1 MKKSKL
7 LSLVA
12 LASLGLNANAQ
23 DLQAGKYY
31 IQNVECGKYIA
42 SGAAWGTRSV
52 LFDEGVE
59 FNVTL
64 ENGVYTLGTRIVAEG
79 KALRPTDGFM
89 DQSGTWEVIPN
100 GNGTFKVK
108 GSNGYLKYDGSSL
121 PSVSGGSTDAG
132 TDWRFLSKEDREAL
146 LDGASETNPKD
157 ATFYITAPDFL
168 WEDLRIK
175 TDKCWG
181 SVVTGT
187 NGLHA
192 SGTTEVNNTNGEMY
206 NKAVGN
212 KLVQTLTGVRN
223 GKYKVSCLAFYRA
236 GTAVA
241 AYGNYDAESQKDAY
255 QYAQLFANNEK
266 TPIKSV
272 FVGAKATAGN
282 GYAYNSNGQIPVF
295 VPNGQG
301 DAAICFMDNTYLN
314 ELEVIVSD
322 NQLTLGIE
330 KTGHV
335 DSDWCLFDSFRLT
348 YLGAVTDLSAFK
360 PGYDKAV
367 ADATGVDQNAP
378 MNASVLSDL
387 KTAISTYNVD
397 FSTFSS
403 ADDISAAVTAL
414 NGATKNANE
423 SIEAYAAIAAKLNT
437 LDQSG
442 KAAFLATEVG
452 QKYTNKTYST
462 EDYSAELIAAVKAQT
477 TVGADLTLGYITN
490 PGAESGVADPWEVSG
505 RVINGSSDAHT
516 GSSLFETAGWGP
528 HFGKMTLKVTLP
540 KGKYDFKAFGMAS
553 AGTTE
558 YLVVYDEDE
567 SEKLAES
574 ASVVGV
580 GASAE
585 NRWFQLTTTVNIP
598 KEQTVVLAAES
609 STEGGQEWANFDDFS
624 LIYQGEADEEP
635 EAINVT
641 AITLENSSAS
651 LNSTNNTA
659 TFVATVLPSDATNK
673 KIKWTSS
680 DENVAKVDKDGV
692 VTGVAPGTATI
703 TATSADNEEIKAT
716 ATVTTSYSETTPLP
730 TTKTVEH
737 VDGSK
742 TVYTFSGVNIIKNGS
757 FEYGDPFFGWTN
769 GKGSALAADKFTAAD
784 GTITSKASEG
794 NGGAGSVATK
804 WSVDANTT
812 YVFGYRTKANVEGNA
827 QYQKVSLT
835 NDGTESQVVSDNEQ
849 IVGTNWTD
857 VQYIFTNAEYSGLQ
871 FRARWLDNN
880 VVFDDFYLMKV
891 TDIEEIAAPAPVIAD
906 LTVNDGVAVEA
917 SQDAKNITYVR
928 EFKAANKWQ
937 SLYLPFSVNLENND
951 ADVVLAKI
959 DDVIEDNGELV
970 IKIIKVSK
978 YETVVARRPLF
989 IAAKTVGVKNIKTG
1003 VSTIDEPLDGGYDY
1017 SAAEFIGVLSKA
1029 SAGQAGR
1036 YVMSGGELCLV
1047 PQSMNNLTLGVNRW
1061 AMYVND
1067 GSSVRIRINAEGFS
1081 ADEATAIAS
1090 AVAESV
1096 ENGEIFSING
1106 AKVKDAK
1113 SGLYIKGGKKVYVK

>member
-1 MKKSKL
+1 MKTKKL
-7 LSLVA
+7 LGLAAAAFFGMSAYAQEPGDYFFKNVESGRYLNGANSWGTKASVTDHGQLMTLAAVDGGFTIDSHYSNGGNSHFVGSGTNTYVDAGPATHTLEAQVDGSYAIMDSNGKYLSSDGNLVNFNSDVISG
-12 LASLGLNANAQ
+12 ASKWLLISKADVLKAAESASEDNPVDFTGFIGDANFSRNNQYFDAWVNKGSKGGDNANMCVE
-23 DLQAGKYY
+23 KYHA
-31 IQNVECGKYIA
+31 V
-42 SGAAWGTRSV
+42 
-52 LFDEGVE
+52 
-59 FNVTL
+59 FNS
-64 ENGVYTLGTRIVAEG
+64 Y
-79 KALRPTDGFM
+79 
-89 DQSGTWEVIPN
+89 
-100 GNGTFKVK
+100 
-108 GSNGYLKYDGSSL
+108 
-121 PSVSGGSTDAG
+121 
-132 TDWRFLSKEDREAL
+132 
-146 LDGASETNPKD
+146 
-157 ATFYITAPDFL
+157 
-168 WEDLRIK
+168 
-175 TDKCWG
+175 
-181 SVVTGT
+181 
-187 NGLHA
+187 
-192 SGTTEVNNTNGEMY
+192 
-206 NKAVGN
+206 
-212 KLVQTLTGVRN
+212 QTLTGMPN
-223 GKYKVSCLAFYRA
+223 GKYRMTAQGFYRQD
-236 GTAVA
+236 GSDNTKLP
-241 AYGNYDAESQKDAY
+241 YFFINGESKTFPI
-255 QYAQLFANNEK
+255 LSGSENNM
-266 TPIKSV
+266 
-272 FVGAKATAGN
+272 ATASTSF
-282 GYAYNSNGQIPVF
+282 SNGLYKI
-295 VPNGQG
+295 
-301 DAAICFMDNTYLN
+301 DAI
-314 ELEVIVSD
+314 EVIVSD
-322 NQLTLGIE
+322 GTITLGAKCE
-330 KTGHV
+330 QGNL
-335 DSDWCLFDSFRLT
+335 WCIWDNFELT
-348 YLGAVTDLSAFK
+348 YLGAVTDLSAYK

-378 MNASVLSDL
+378 MNASVLSAL

-403 ADDISAAVTAL
+403 ADDISAAIKAL
-414 NGATKNANE
+414 DGATKDANE

-452 QKYTNKTYST
+452 QKYTNNTYVDEDCT
-462 EDYSAELIAAVKAQT
+462 EAYAIAAKAQT
-477 TVGADLTLGYITN
+477 SDGAD
-490 PGAESGVADPWEVSG
+490 
-505 RVINGSSDAHT
+505 
-516 GSSLFETAGWGP
+516 
-528 HFGKMTLKVTLP
+528 MTLAIVNPSFEDGFTGWTQLNLQTQGNNSFEKTGNTYAEKWHANLALDVNQTVTGLP
-540 KGKYDFKAFGMAS
+540 KGKYRVTAHAQVVDDANETGMIY
-553 AGTTE
+553 AG
-558 YLVVYDEDE
+558 DE
-567 SEKLAES
+567 SVSIISLDPA
-574 ASVVGV
+574 ADYSVEVSVFDGSLTF
-580 GASAE
+580 GASC
-585 NRWFQLTTTVNIP
+585 QLTG
-598 KEQTVVLAAES
+598 S
-609 STEGGQEWANFDDFS
+609 SWFCVDNFR
-624 LIYQGEADEEP
+624 LVRVGEADEEP
-635 EAINVT
+635 EVINVT
-641 AITLENSSAS
+641 AITLENSSVS

-769 GKGSALAADKFTAAD
+769 GAGSALAADKFTAAD

-871 FRARWLDNN
+871 FRARWLANN

-937 SLYLPFSVNLENND
+937 SLYLPFSVNLENNK
-951 ADVVLAKI
+951 ADVVLAKV
-959 DDVIEDNGELV
+959 DDVVENNGELV
-970 IKIIKVSK
+970 INIVKVSAT
-978 YETVVARRPLF
+978 ETVEARKPLF

-1003 VSTIDEPLDGGYDY
+1003 VSTVSSPNDGGNEY
-1017 SAAEFIGVLSKA
+1017 SAAEFIGVLS
-1029 SAGQAGR
+1029 SAQSGYAGK

-1061 AMYVND
+1061 AMTVND
-1067 GSSVRIRINAEGFS
+1067 GNGVRIRINAEGFNS
-1081 ADEATAIAS
+1081 DEATAIAN

>member
-23 DLQAGKYY
+23 EPGDYFIKNVETGKYL
-31 IQNVECGKYIA
+31 N
-42 SGAAWGTRSV
+42 GANDWGTKASV
-52 LFDEGVE
+52 TKHGQLMTLALSNGAYTIDSHYSNGGNSHFVGSGTNTFVDAGPVE
-59 FNVTL
+59 HTFEL
-64 ENGVYTLGTRIVAEG
+64 QSDGSYAIKDPNGLYLAT
-79 KALRPTDGFM
+79 TDGNIVNF
-89 DQSGTWEVIPN
+89 SSTTVN
-100 GNGTFKVK
+100 
-108 GSNGYLKYDGSSL
+108 GSSKWIL
-121 PSVSGGSTDAG
+121 VSKQDVLDAAK
-132 TDWRFLSKEDREAL
+132 S
-146 LDGASETNPKD
+146 ASENNPVDFTGFIGD
-157 ATFYITAPDFL
+157 ANFSRNNQYFDA
-168 WEDLRIK
+168 WVNK
-175 TDKCWG
+175 
-181 SVVTGT
+181 GT
-187 NGLHA
+187 KG
-192 SGTTEVNNTNGEMY
+192 GDNTNMCVEKY
-206 NKAVGN
+206 HAVFN
-212 KLVQTLTGVRN
+212 SYQTLTGMPN
-223 GKYKVSCLAFYRA
+223 GKYRMTAQGFYRQD
-236 GTAVA
+236 G
-241 AYGNYDAESQKDAY
+241 S
-255 QYAQLFANNEK
+255 
-266 TPIKSV
+266 
-272 FVGAKATAGN
+272 
-282 GYAYNSNGQIPVF
+282 
-295 VPNGQG
+295 
-301 DAAICFMDNTYLN
+301 DNTNLPYFFINGESKTFPILSGTEN
-314 ELEVIVSD
+314 NMGQASASFTNGLYKIDAIEVIVSD
-322 NQLTLGIE
+322 GTITLGARCE
-330 KTGHV
+330 QGNL
-335 DSDWCLFDSFRLT
+335 WCIWDNFELT
-348 YLGAVTDLSAFK
+348 YLGAVTDLSAYK
-360 PGYDKAV
+360 TGYDKAV

-378 MNASVLSDL
+378 MNASVLSAL

-580 GASAE
+580 GASGE

-609 STEGGQEWANFDDFS
+609 STEGNQEWANFDDFS

-641 AITLENSSAS
+641 AITLENSSVS

-659 TFVATVLPSDATNK
+659 TFVATVLPADATNK

-716 ATVTTSYSETTPLP
+716 ATVTTSYSETTALP

-784 GTITSKASEG
+784 GTITSKANEG
-794 NGGAGSVATK
+794 SGDAGSVATK

-835 NDGTESQVVSDNEQ
+835 NDDTEAQKVSDDEQ
-849 IVGTNWTD
+849 IVGTDWTD

-871 FRARWLDNN
+871 FRARWLANN
-880 VVFDDFYLMKV
+880 VSFDDFYLMKV
-891 TDIEEIAAPAPVIAD
+891 TNIEEIAAPAPVIAD

-937 SLYLPFSVNLENND
+937 SLYLPFSVSLENND

>member
-12 LASLGLNANAQ
+12 LASLGLNANAA
-23 DLQAGKYY
+23 DEIGTGVTYY
-31 IQNVECGKYIA
+31 VQNVE
-42 SGAAWGTRSV
+42 SGLFMSGTNNWGTRSTV
-52 LFDEGVE
+52 STQADLFKLVSDNGGYKLEDISLNSGNKWLGKDLFTDNGGVAWTIE
-59 FNVTL
+59 PTGDAGVFTIFNSDA
-64 ENGVYTLGTRIVAEG
+64 G
-79 KALRPTDGFM
+79 
-89 DQSGTWEVIPN
+89 
-100 GNGTFKVK
+100 
-108 GSNGYLKYDGSSL
+108 GYLAQSENKGLNIGYETN
-121 PSVSGGSTDAG
+121 VVG
-132 TDWRFLSKEDREAL
+132 TVTSAAKWRFLTEDEAKASL
-146 LDGASETNPKD
+146 NGASADNP
-157 ATFYITAPDFL
+157 ANASFL
-168 WEDLRIK
+168 IRNANFSRNHTQVW
-175 TDKCWG
+175 
-181 SVVTGT
+181 VVNANNQNMCG
-187 NGLHA
+187 GDA
-192 SGTTEVNNTNGEMY
+192 SGR
-206 NKAVGN
+206 GN
-212 KLVQTLTGVRN
+212 RCAEHWRSAFTVTQTLSVPN
-223 GKYKVSCLAFYRA
+223 GKYKLTCQAAITNYTPANVADYPVVFASNGAEEVTRAFVDMTDGENSMELMALSFNA
-236 GTAVA
+236 GKYLVETGEIIV
-241 AYGNYDAESQKDAY
+241 
-255 QYAQLFANNEK
+255 
-266 TPIKSV
+266 
-272 FVGAKATAGN
+272 
-282 GYAYNSNGQIPVF
+282 SNGQLTVGVRGTRTDTWCIY
-295 VPNGQG
+295 
-301 DAAICFMDNTYLN
+301 DNFN
-314 ELEVIVSD
+314 
-322 NQLTLGIE
+322 
-330 KTGHV
+330 
-335 DSDWCLFDSFRLT
+335 LT

-378 MNASVLSDL
+378 MNASVLSAL

-414 NGATKNANE
+414 NGATKDANE

-505 RVINGSSDAHT
+505 KVINNSGNAHT
-516 GSSLFETAGWGP
+516 GSYLFETAGWGP
-528 HFGKMTLKVTLP
+528 HSGKMTLKVTLP

-553 AGTTE
+553 TGTTE

-567 SEKLAES
+567 SERLAES

-580 GASAE
+580 GASGE

-609 STEGGQEWANFDDFS
+609 STEGDHEWANFDDFS

-716 ATVTTSYSETTPLP
+716 ATVTTSYSETTVP

-737 VDGSK
+737 EDGSK

-784 GTITSKASEG
+784 GTITSKVNEG
-794 NGGAGSVATK
+794 SAEAGSIATK

-812 YVFGYRTKANVEGNA
+812 YVFGYRTKANKEGTA
-827 QYQKVSLT
+827 EFQKVSLT
-835 NDGTESQVVSDNEQ
+835 NDDAETQKVSDDKQ
-849 IVGTNWTD
+849 IVGTDWTD

-871 FRARWLDNN
+871 FRARWLGNI
-880 VVFDDFYLMKV
+880 VAFDDFYLMKV
-891 TDIEEIAAPAPVIAD
+891 TNIEEIAAPAPVIAD

-937 SLYLPFSVNLENND
+937 SLYLPFSVSLENND

>member
-7 LSLVA
+7 LGLVA
-12 LASLGLNANAQ
+12 LASLGLNANAA
-23 DLQAGKYY
+23 DEIGTDVTYY
-31 IQNVECGKYIA
+31 VQNVE
-42 SGAAWGTRSV
+42 SGLFMSGTNNWGTRSTV
-52 LFDEGVE
+52 STQADLFKLVSDNGGYKLEDISLNSGNKWLGQNLFTDNGGVAWTIE
-59 FNVTL
+59 PTGDAGVFTIFNSAA
-64 ENGVYTLGTRIVAEG
+64 G
-79 KALRPTDGFM
+79 
-89 DQSGTWEVIPN
+89 
-100 GNGTFKVK
+100 
-108 GSNGYLKYDGSSL
+108 GYLAQSENKGLIIGYETN
-121 PSVSGGSTDAG
+121 VVG
-132 TDWRFLSKEDREAL
+132 TVTSAAKWRFLTEDEAKASL
-146 LDGASETNPKD
+146 NGASADNPVSASFLIRNANFSRNHTQEWTVNASNKNMKGG
-157 ATFYITAPDFL
+157 PDNGNQCAEHWRSAF
-168 WEDLRIK
+168 
-175 TDKCWG
+175 T
-181 SVVTGT
+181 VT
-187 NGLHA
+187 
-192 SGTTEVNNTNGEMY
+192 
-206 NKAVGN
+206 
-212 KLVQTLTGVRN
+212 QTLAVPN
-223 GKYKVSCLAFYRA
+223 GKYKLTCQAAITDYANLNDGANYPVVFASSGAEEVSRIFLDMDASDRDKGLNVINPSFAA
-236 GTAVA
+236 GKYLVETDEIIV
-241 AYGNYDAESQKDAY
+241 
-255 QYAQLFANNEK
+255 
-266 TPIKSV
+266 
-272 FVGAKATAGN
+272 
-282 GYAYNSNGQIPVF
+282 SNGQLTI
-295 VPNGQG
+295 GAKG
-301 DAAICFMDNTYLN
+301 TRTDTWCAYDNFN
-314 ELEVIVSD
+314 
-322 NQLTLGIE
+322 
-330 KTGHV
+330 
-335 DSDWCLFDSFRLT
+335 LT

-462 EDYSAELIAAVKAQT
+462 EDYSAELIAAAKAQT

-505 RVINGSSDAHT
+505 RVINGSADAHT

-528 HFGKMTLKVTLP
+528 HFGKMSLKVTLP

-580 GASAE
+580 GASGE

-609 STEGGQEWANFDDFS
+609 STEGDHEWANFDDFS

-716 ATVTTSYSETTPLP
+716 ATVTTSYSETTVP

-737 VDGSK
+737 EDGSK

-784 GTITSKASEG
+784 GTITSKVNEG
-794 NGGAGSVATK
+794 SAEAGSIATK

-812 YVFGYRTKANVEGNA
+812 YVFGYRTKANKEGTA
-827 QYQKVSLT
+827 EYQKVSLT
-835 NDGTESQVVSDNEQ
+835 NDDAETQKVSDDKQ
-849 IVGTNWTD
+849 IVGTDWTD

-871 FRARWLDNN
+871 FRARWLNNN
-880 VVFDDFYLMKV
+880 VAFDDFYLMKV

-937 SLYLPFSVNLENND
+937 SLYLPFSVSLENND

-1113 SGLYIKGGKKVYVK
+1113 SGLYIKDGKKVYVK